1 MYMQVHSSYFQQLGQ
16 HVQLPHICPWRG
28 RPYLQRESGG
38 IISHVAV
45 DHVALY
51 RQHSSIP
58 VALPARHSKRC
69 RENRQISAHQLW
81 FKRTGCSNWY
91 APSTSLQRTVLC
103 TCSVAIAGVEAK
115 AQGAQARVERRRGLD
130 NEAKTSTLGR
140 EGLPSP
146 QFPSR
151 PREFIHRHLPAPAHH
166 QKRIQLQLY
175 YCVLISILCFFQLA
189 GILPSRALHQSLALS
204 STVGLN
210 SDLKTI
216 LSKLSRQQHDAKT
229 TTNLDELN
237 RLVQLILKQPD
248 AAGEVWRSGIIPVII
263 ELSHC
268 GRQETEEQAR
278 VALSLLGYAPP
289 YAGRGLRILAID
301 GGGTR

>member
-1 MYMQVHSSYFQQLGQ
+1 M
-16 HVQLPHICPWRG
+16 
-28 RPYLQRESGG
+28 
-38 IISHVAV
+38 
-45 DHVALY
+45 
-51 RQHSSIP
+51 
-58 VALPARHSKRC
+58 
-69 RENRQISAHQLW
+69 N
-81 FKRTGCSNWY
+81 
-91 APSTSLQRTVLC
+91 
-103 TCSVAIAGVEAK
+103 
-115 AQGAQARVERRRGLD
+115 ARV
-130 NEAKTSTLGR
+130 
-140 EGLPSP
+140 
-146 QFPSR
+146 F
-151 PREFIHRHLPAPAHH
+151 
-166 QKRIQLQLY
+166 
-175 YCVLISILCFFQLA
+175 FFQLGA

-248 AAGEVWRSGIIPVII
+248 AAGEVWRSGIIPVIV